1 MTKTE
6 IYSDFLT
13 TEGYRPSL
21 DKDGDLTFKH
31 ERINFILFA
40 NEKDE
45 EFFKLMIPFFW
56 PIESEEE
63 RERAARVM
71 HRLNAEYKAAK
82 FYPID
87 GDVCVCVECFFET
100 PEHFKKVFGRCID
113 LLAAAMR
120 EFRQHM
126 REETPSKPPLA
137 EA

>member
-6 IYSDFLT
+6 LYSDYLT
-13 TEGYRPSL
+13 QEGYRPSL

-63 RERAARVM
+63 RERAGRVM

-87 GDVCVCVECFFET
+87 DDVCVCVECFFET
-100 PEHFKKVFGRCID
+100 PDTII
-113 LLAAAMR
+113 M
-120 EFRQHM
+120 
-126 REETPSKPPLA
+126 PSQIEKSTTA
-137 EA
+137 EPKSGCNKTRSTGIHA